1 MWSWFFT
8 KTTSFIGELF
18 MNSVFSNKKAIC
30 IFMIPTMLIFVVIVF
45 VPILIS
51 SYYSLLDWNGV
62 GAGKFIGL
70 QNYVEMFTSPR
81 ALNSIKNSC
90 LFALVSIFIQLPI
103 SLFLALILANGVKGE
118 GFYRTVYFIPV
129 LISTVV
135 IAQLWSKIYNAD
147 YGLLNQ
153 LLKAIG
159 LGSLAQDWLGQTET
173 ALGASFVPTLWQYVG
188 YHMLLMYASA
198 KSISKDVIE
207 AARIDGATSTR
218 IAFSIMI
225 PLMKPMLK
233 VCLIF
238 SLIGSF
244 KVFDLVYVL
253 TKGGPF
259 FTTEVPSTLMYTTIF
274 DTYRYGYGS
283 AISVFII
290 VECLVF
296 TLLINK
302 FFKTED

>member
-1 MWSWFFT
+1 
-8 KTTSFIGELF
+8 
-18 MNSVFSNKKAIC
+18 
-30 IFMIPTMLIFVVIVF
+30 
-45 VPILIS
+45 
-51 SYYSLLDWNGV
+51 
-62 GAGKFIGL
+62 
-70 QNYVEMFTSPR
+70 
-81 ALNSIKNSC
+81 
-90 LFALVSIFIQLPI
+90 
-103 SLFLALILANGVKGE
+103 
-118 GFYRTVYFIPV
+118 
-129 LISTVV
+129 
-135 IAQLWSKIYNAD
+135 
-147 YGLLNQ
+147 
-153 LLKAIG
+153 
-159 LGSLAQDWLGQTET
+159 
-173 ALGASFVPTLWQYVG
+173 
-188 YHMLLMYASA
+188 
-198 KSISKDVIE
+198 
-207 AARIDGATSTR
+207 
-218 IAFSIMI
+218 
-225 PLMKPMLK
+225 MKPMLK

>member
-1 MWSWFFT
+1 
-8 KTTSFIGELF
+8 

-30 IFMIPTMLIFVVIVF
+30 IFVVPTMIIFIGIVF

-51 SYYSLLDWNGV
+51 SYYSLLEWNGV
-62 GAGKFIGL
+62 GQGTFIGL
-70 QNYVEMFTSPR
+70 QNYVEMFTSSR
-81 ALNSIKNSC
+81 ALNSIKNSL
-90 LFALVSIFIQLPI
+90 LFAAASVFLELPVSL
-103 SLFLALILANGVKGE
+103 LLALILAHGVKGE

-129 LISTVV
+129 LISTTV

-147 YGLLNQ
+147 YGLLNT
-153 LLKAIG
+153 LLKTIG

-173 ALGASFVPTLWQYVG
+173 ALVASFIPTLWQYVG
-188 YHMLLMYASA
+188 YHMLLMYAGA
-198 KSISKDVIE
+198 KSISKEIFE
-207 AARIDGATSTR
+207 AAKIDGASSTR
-218 IAFSIMI
+218 MAFSITI
-225 PLMKPMLK
+225 PLMKPILK
-233 VCLIF
+233 VSLIF
-238 SLIGSF
+238 ALIGSF

-290 VECLVF
+290 VECFVF
-296 TLLINK
+296 TWLINK
-302 FFKTED
+302 IIKTNE